1 VAAFPFSYYKTL
13 RDLFIEERKREA
25 AALKKATQDDDVED
39 VDVDAL
45 VADRRKKGLAVESL

>member
-1 VAAFPFSYYKTL
+1 MAAFPFSYYKTL

-25 AALKKATQDDDVED
+25 AAIKKATRGDDVED

-45 VADRRKKGLAVESL
+45 AADRRKKGLAVESL

>member
-1 VAAFPFSYYKTL
+1 MAAFPFSYYKTL